1 MSHFLGYLYR
11 SVVSCLLCEYVVCD
25 RLLSLY
31 LTCRDCWRNFG
42 SLVLKLIKTL
52 NYVHE
57 LITFSSPHSNST
69 EFVALILARGGSKG
83 IPRKNLAPIGG
94 VSLLARAIQTIQKAN
109 VFREIWVSTDDDEIS
124 YEAMRCELICSLF
137 FK

>member
-1 MSHFLGYLYR
+1 MPHFLGYLYR
-11 SVVSCLLCEYVVCD
+11 LVVSCLPCEYVVCD

-31 LTCRDCWRNFG
+31 LTCRNLWRNFG

-52 NYVHE
+52 NNVHE
-57 LITFSSPHSNST
+57 LITFSSLHSNST

-94 VSLLARAIQTIQKAN
+94 LSLLARAIQTIQKAN

-124 YEAMRCELICSLF
+124 YEAIKCELIG
-137 FK
+137 